1 MADHVLPL
9 THAGTATQA
18 RSVEFHVYA
27 GELQAQ
33 LDWPVSAL
41 LVLYSCVVPHGVQAE
56 SPALA
61 KDCAG
66 HVAQTALLE
75 VVQALVVAAPAP
87 QTVQLA
93 HGETPEALH
102 VEPATQLADGM
113 HTRLALSQKYPD
125 AQEHEAWPASVP
137 ATYAAPVPQGVQ
149 LASPAREK
157 ELAGH
162 AEQFVLL
169 VGEQGVA
176 GKEPAA
182 QTEQA
187 AQGAKPDAL

>member
-1 MADHVLPL
+1 M
-9 THAGTATQA
+9 
-18 RSVEFHVYA
+18 
-27 GELQAQ
+27 QAQ

-41 LVLYSCVVPHGVQAE
+41 LVLYSCVVPQARHAV
-56 SPALA
+56 SPSSEKCPAA
-61 KDCAG
+61 Q
-66 HVAQTALLE
+66 VAHTVLLLGAHAPPLVTAE
-75 VVQALVVAAPAP
+75 PAAH
-87 QTVQLA
+87 TVQFA
-93 HGETPEALH
+93 HGDVPEALH
-102 VEPATQLADGM
+102 VEPATQLAVGA
-113 HTRLALSQKYPD
+113 HTRLALSQKKPD
-125 AQEHEAWPASVP
+125 AHEHEAWPASVP